1 MRVSDEAGPLRHPD
15 GRPVTVVDA
24 LVASGLAKSR
34 GEARRLIE
42 QGGVSL
48 VTGDDATMET
58 LLRSLPVTGTI
69 VVQPCQGT

>member
-1 MRVSDEAGPLRHPD
+1 M
-15 GRPVTVVDA
+15 DA

-58 LLRSLPVTGTI
+58 LLGSLPVTGTI